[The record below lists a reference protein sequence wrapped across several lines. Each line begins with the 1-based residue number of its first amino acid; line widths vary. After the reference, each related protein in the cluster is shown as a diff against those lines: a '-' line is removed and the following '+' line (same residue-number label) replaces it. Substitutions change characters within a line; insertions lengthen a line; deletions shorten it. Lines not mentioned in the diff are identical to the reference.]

1 MGPKVDARAL
11 LSAVVSPFVRLDDD
25 ELDRMAEGLR
35 PLSRGAGEPL
45 LEAEALPRDLV
56 LIREGLVRTY
66 DIEPNGREVNLRFL
80 GPPNV
85 AAAMSSLIEGAGQ
98 RELIE
103 AVTPV
108 VGYRFSRQA
117 FERSPHYE
125 RLMRILVEQH
135 YLSMERR
142 LRMLQIPFARD
153 RYAFFAEH
161 LDRAIVQGMPDY
173 HVASYLGVTPETLSR
188 AKRKLSS
195 T

>member
-1 MGPKVDARAL
+1 MGPKAHARTL
-11 LSAVVSPFVRLDDD
+11 LATVVSPFLRLDDH
-25 ELDRMAEGLR
+25 ELDRMAAGLR
-35 PLSRGAGEPL
+35 PLTRGAGEPL
-45 LEAEALPRDLV
+45 LETEALPRDLV

-66 DIEPNGREVNLRFL
+66 DIEPNGRQVNLRFL

-85 AAAMSSLIEGAGQ
+85 AAAMSSLIEGASQ
-98 RELIE
+98 HELIE

-108 VGYRFSRQA
+108 AGYRFSRDEFA
-117 FERSPHYE
+117 RSPHYE

-161 LDRAIVQGMPDY
+161 LDRTIVEGMPDY

-188 AKRKLSS
+188 AKRKLAS